1 MIRNTF
7 SILNGIGE
15 KLERK
20 LWSQGILT
28 WDGFLGAPD
37 ITCISARKKT
47 FFDESLSSALDALSH
62 ADAAYF
68 ARTIKRRE
76 HWRLYDIFKEESACL
91 DIETN
96 GFMPGS
102 GGVVTV
108 VGIYDG
114 FDYKCFIRDE
124 NLTAEGIM
132 AEISRYKYLIT
143 FYGSG
148 FDIPYLMRVMP
159 ELQLDIPHF
168 DICLGT
174 RRLGFRGGLKK
185 LESAMGIVRDES
197 VKEMDGYD
205 AVKLWEHARRGS
217 AEALEVLK
225 LYNREDTV
233 NLSALAGIVY
243 QQLREQTGIEHYLKH
258 SYIS

>member
-7 SILNGIGE
+7 SILNGIGD

-20 LWSQGILT
+20 LWGAGILT
-28 WDGFLGAPD
+28 WDKFIGAPD
-37 ITCISARKKT
+37 ITFISAHKKT
-47 FFDESLSSALDALSH
+47 FFDESLSSALNALDH

-68 ARTIKRRE
+68 ARAIKRRD

-108 VGIYDG
+108 IGIYDG

-124 NLTAEGIM
+124 NLTAESVM
-132 AEISRYKYLIT
+132 EEISRYKYLIT

-148 FDIPYLMRVMP
+148 FDIPYLLRAIP
-159 ELQLDIPHF
+159 GLKFDIPHF
-168 DICLGT
+168 DVCFGT
-174 RRLGFRGGLKK
+174 RRLGFRGGLKR
-185 LESAMGIVRDES
+185 LESELGIARDEI
-197 VKEMDGYD
+197 VKDMNGYD
-205 AVKLWEHARRGS
+205 AVKLWEHAQRGS
-217 AEALEVLK
+217 SDALKILK
-225 LYNREDTV
+225 LYNKEDTV
-233 NLSALAGIVY
+233 NLYAIAGIVY
-243 QQLREQTGIEHYLKH
+243 QRLRTQTGIEHYL
-258 SYIS
+258 